1 MMLKSRSTQLA
12 ESCRFPIEKLETAVD
27 LLGVC
32 AAETIEGKDLG
43 MAEGGYAVQA
53 WTLRH
58 AAQEE
63 RGRGRHV
70 GVHGVGAA

>member
-1 MMLKSRSTQLA
+1 
-12 ESCRFPIEKLETAVD
+12 
-27 LLGVC
+27 
-32 AAETIEGKDLG
+32 

-70 GVHGVGAA
+70 GGGARCWCGLGPGGIGCALS